1 MKITSRQLRQIN
13 ERQLRNFI
21 HSVLI
26 NEVGGSEYS
35 DDRAL
40 RGMMA
45 VATDPEARAA
55 AAMAVGEVIDFG
67 KSLISLLAETWFY
80 FKTGQAYIDA
90 VRGLTGADLTPESQ
104 KDWRAQIA
112 AASLHD
118 FLDKFGTGGLDVAD
132 IINGFLYMGE
142 KNWRMAGLCMIA
154 AIPVVG
160 GAIVKGRG
168 AGKFVIGAGEVAK
181 VDAGINDLKKSLK
194 ASKTPGVN
202 ETIAEIDKIR
212 ADMNGGKADFKPYE
226 AIPASQKAAAEEVA
240 SNPSRLKQA
249 YDDLLARMSADP
261 AKYRAADEINP
272 ADYPQGPFGIV
283 PEYLSTARAG
293 LGKDLLD
300 VWSKYADHN
309 FFRENVKNV
318 HWLGFSSKESRTA
331 VGALEDFLRNA
342 PSSGGGQIST
352 VGYLDDL
359 NPGPRAGASF
369 LTSPQGS
376 QIQVG
381 IKLRGDTT
389 YATSAD
395 AFTTNPSAATRQT
408 GGKFEKIPRTQTTTL
423 GRLVLDN
430 PEMYP
435 DLYADLKKDLAANSN
450 RFTDKWM
457 EPGSIIPG
465 PSASTVDSKIML
477 DRASWREPY
486 TNAAIYN
493 EVVLDNWVPEAVV
506 LNTRSATTE
515 EILQIKAAAD
525 KYGLP
530 LVDTDGV
537 PVDAS
542 DYIKVDRSQTP
553 RAGIRKGSIDKSYGA
568 IRDPKTGKPKYT
580 GVQYDPE
587 KVDVTPDREALYEN
601 KQSRESTPVER
612 WARLAGLVSG

>member
-1 MKITSRQLRQIN
+1 MKITEEQLRRLIR
-13 ERQLRNFI
+13 EELLR
-21 HSVLI
+21 
-26 NEVGGSEYS
+26 EVGGSDYA
-35 DDRAL
+35 DDRTMKAL
-40 RGMMA
+40 SEPESRRGLGLLA
-45 VATDPEARAA
+45 QKAGEAS
-55 AAMAVGEVIDFG
+55 IDFG

-90 VRGLTGADLTPESQ
+90 IRGLTGKDVTPESQ

-160 GAIVKGRG
+160 GAIVKGRT
-168 AGKFVIGAGEVAK
+168 AGKFAIGTGEVAK
-181 VDAGINDLKKSLK
+181 VDAGIKDLKKGLK
-194 ASKTPGVN
+194 SSRVAGADDV
-202 ETIAEIDKIR
+202 IAEIDAIR
-212 ADMNGGKADFKPYE
+212 TSMNGGKADFKPYE

-249 YDDLLARMSADP
+249 YDDLLVRVSSDP

-272 ADYPQGPFGIV
+272 ADYPQGQTGIV

-293 LGKDLLD
+293 LGKDLLE

-309 FFRENVKNV
+309 FFRENVKKV

-342 PSSGGGQIST
+342 PSSGSGQIST
-352 VGYLDDL
+352 IGYLDDL

-369 LTSPQGS
+369 VPSPQGS

-389 YATSAD
+389 YATTTD
-395 AFTTNPSAATRQT
+395 AFTTNPSATTRQT
-408 GGKFEKIPRTQTTTL
+408 GGKFEKIPRTQTTSL
-423 GRLVLDN
+423 GRLVLDD

-435 DLYADLKKDLAANSN
+435 DLYAELKKDLAANSN
-450 RFTDKWM
+450 RFTDKWL
-457 EPGSIIPG
+457 EPGGIKPG
-465 PSASTVDSKIML
+465 PSAGTVYSQIML
-477 DRASWREPY
+477 DRASWREPF
-486 TNAAIYN
+486 TDAAIYN
-493 EVVLDNWVPEAVV
+493 EVVLDSWAPEAVV

-515 EILQIKAAAD
+515 EIGQLKAVAD
-525 KYGLP
+525 SHGLK
-530 LVDTDGV
+530 LLDTSGSEV
-537 PVDAS
+537 MMS
-542 DYIKVDRSQTP
+542 DYQRVDRAHVP
-553 RAGIRKGSIDKSYGA
+553 NRPGIKKGVYDRSAPDTTY
-568 IRDPKTGKPKYT
+568 DPKTGKAKYT
-580 GVQYDPE
+580 GIKYAED
-587 KVDVTPDREALYEN
+587 KIDVPPDREALYEH
-601 KQSRESTPVER
+601 KRSGEHLLVER
-612 WARLAGLVSG
+612 WARLAGLLKR

>member
-1 MKITSRQLRQIN
+1 MRITSRHLRQLIR
-13 ERQLRNFI
+13 EELLR
-21 HSVLI
+21 
-26 NEVGGSEYS
+26 EVGGSEYS

-90 VRGLTGADLTPESQ
+90 VRGLIGVDLTPESQ

-160 GAIVKGRG
+160 GAIVKGRT
-168 AGKFVIGAGEVAK
+168 AGKFAIGAGEVAK
-181 VDAGINDLKKSLK
+181 VDAGIKDLKKGLK
-194 ASKTPGVN
+194 SARVAGADNV
-202 ETIAEIDKIR
+202 IAEIDAIR
-212 ADMNGGKADFKPYE
+212 TSMNGGKADFKPYE

-249 YDDLLARMSADP
+249 YDDLRERVSADP
-261 AKYRAADEINP
+261 AKYRAAGEINP
-272 ADYPQGPFGIV
+272 ADYPQGQTGIV
-283 PEYLSTARAG
+283 PEYLSTARSG

-309 FFRENVKNV
+309 FFRENVKKV

-369 LTSPQGS
+369 VTSPQGS

-389 YATSAD
+389 YATTTD
-395 AFTTNPSAATRQT
+395 AFTTNPSAATRQA
-408 GGKFEKIPRTQTTTL
+408 GGKFEKIPRTGTTSL

-430 PEMYP
+430 QEMYP
-435 DLYADLKKDLAANSN
+435 DLAAELEKDLAANSN
-450 RFTDKWM
+450 RFTGKWL
-457 EPGSIIPG
+457 EPAIIIPG
-465 PSASTVDSKIML
+465 KSASSVDSKIML
-477 DRASWREPY
+477 DRASWREPF
-486 TNAAIYN
+486 TDAPIYN
-493 EVVLDNWVPEAVV
+493 EVVLDSWEPEAVV
-506 LNTRSATTE
+506 INTRSATTE
-515 EILQIKAAAD
+515 EILQIKATAD

-530 LVDTDGV
+530 LVDTAGV
-537 PVDAS
+537 PVDAA

-553 RAGIRKGSIDKSYGA
+553 RAGIRKGSSDKSHGPT
-568 IRDPKTGKPKYT
+568 RDPKTGKAKYT

-601 KQSRESTPVER
+601 KQPVECAQVER
-612 WARLAGLVSG
+612 WARLAGLVSC